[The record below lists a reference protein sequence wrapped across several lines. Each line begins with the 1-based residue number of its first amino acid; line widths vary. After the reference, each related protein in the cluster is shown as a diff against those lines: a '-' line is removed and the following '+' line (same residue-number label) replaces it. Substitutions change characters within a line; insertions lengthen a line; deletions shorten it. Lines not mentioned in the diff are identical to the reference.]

1 MRYAQGPGTHGEVVV
16 AAEPGRV
23 WELVSDIALPARLS
37 PELQRTAWLDGAS
50 GPAVGARFE
59 GHNRRAGTAD
69 WRTVCEVTELVE
81 GRVFAWGVMD
91 ADGCYGEPVDALAG
105 ALARWRFD
113 VADLADLSGGGD
125 GGVRVRLS
133 VVIGPGRS
141 GLSVAIDAQPQRE
154 EEFVAFRLSELRA
167 GVEATLAGVKSLAEQ
182 GG

>member
-1 MRYAQGPGTHGEVVV
+1 MRYAQGPGTHGEVLVRAGV
-16 AAEPGRV
+16 GRV

-59 GHNRRAGTAD
+59 GHNSRAGMAD

-91 ADGCYGEPVDALAG
+91 ADGCYGDPVDALPG
-105 ALARWRFD
+105 SLARWRFD
-113 VADLADLSGGGD
+113 LADGD
-125 GGVRVRLS
+125 GGGVRVRLS
-133 VVIGPGRS
+133 AVIGPGRS
-141 GLSVAIDAQPQRE
+141 GLSAAIDAYPQRE
-154 EEFVAFRLSELRA
+154 EEFVALRLSELRA
-167 GVEATLAGVKSLAEQ
+167 GIEATLAGVKSLAEQ